1 MSKIRVGLGFTLNM
15 GNYETARYDFSVED
29 ETHPDENTGQAFD
42 RIYAFV
48 EAKLK
53 EKVMEDRREIA
64 KSKNKSYGQAT
75 ASGSD

>member
-1 MSKIRVGLGFTLNM
+1 MSKIRVGLGYTLNL
-15 GNYETARYDFSVED
+15 GNFETARYDFSVED
-29 ETHPDENTGQAFD
+29 DRHPDETTGEAFD

-64 KSKNKSYGQAT
+64 KSQNRQR
-75 ASGSD
+75 